1 MSLEMV
7 MSAGKSNYF
16 AVAGPGPKSLVA
28 GDKNF
33 GYFGPVTTDELFTSS
48 DIISQIPELGDLTYT
63 VWGAD
68 LNWHKFAI
76 NGKISYISLAPI
88 NTSITWNALYGLG
101 LVYGTNDNGLM
112 PASPATLQWR
122 PIVKTDKDGD
132 WVLTPRTLRLS
143 TDDVLQTTIPTALD
157 ALAILNVV
165 QAGYYRGNGKWNSVR
180 PAFYN
185 YAWSLNSYA
194 NVTGALCFGINGGIS
209 YNAKSGALA
218 YMMVLDLQD
227 TKNFVFPV
235 TQMRGSYDGIR
246 TPAVTAKVDY
256 SDVIQPIDMSSYTYY
271 AGNLDSP
278 AIGNVTATDTITS
291 PTDYSWSLQPVTP
304 KANLSITT

>member
-33 GYFGPVTTDELFTSS
+33 GYFGPVTGDELFTSS
-48 DIISQIPELGDLTYT
+48 GIISQIPELGNLSYT

-122 PIVKTDKDGD
+122 PIVKTDRDGD
-132 WVLTPRTLRLS
+132 WVLTPRALRLS
-143 TDDVLQTTIPTALD
+143 TDDVLPTTIPTALD

-180 PAFYN
+180 PAFYH

-194 NVTGALCFGINGGIS
+194 NVTSALCFGIYSGIS
-209 YNAKSGALA
+209 YNTKSDALA

-256 SDVIQPIDMSSYTYY
+256 SDAIQPIDMASYTYNVN
-271 AGNLDSP
+271 GLDTP
-278 AIGNVTATDTITS
+278 VIGSITTS
-291 PTDYSWSLQPVTP
+291 DVLIGPTDYRWSLQPTAT
-304 KANLSITT
+304 KINLSITT